1 MQKLQLR
8 QQLGLASMVLQ
19 CPWLREVD
27 LTECELLTDTVCNV
41 FSDGGGCPRLN
52 SLTLDNCDGL
62 TRVKLSSS
70 SLSTLSLAGCRNILS
85 LELSCPILQ
94 RLQLEGCD
102 RLMDASFSPVHFLL
116 LSYCIINVFLS
127 STFSLFHLAKIHSCD
142 SHIPGAP
149 KSFVCIN
156 ERARY

>member
-52 SLTLDNCDGL
+52 SLTLDNCD
-62 TRVKLSSS
+62 VCS
-70 SLSTLSLAGCRNILS
+70 
-85 LELSCPILQ
+85 
-94 RLQLEGCD
+94 
-102 RLMDASFSPVHFLL
+102 
-116 LSYCIINVFLS
+116 
-127 STFSLFHLAKIHSCD
+127 
-142 SHIPGAP
+142 IP
-149 KSFVCIN
+149 S
-156 ERARY
+156 